1 MTEKIAVIIGAGPGL
16 GLSLGKFFG
25 KNGFTPVLVSRSE
38 EKLAKLVSDLKEL
51 GIDSFTETG
60 DASDAASLKTAM
72 ANIKVTHGAPTV
84 MIYNAADTRPGAG
97 LRVETEELVQ
107 HFRLDVAG
115 AWTVCRDLIE
125 DPEFLQNKGAL
136 LFTGGGFGIHPFPAF
151 GAMSLTKAAL
161 RSYAYMLNEALAPKG
176 IYAGTVTIN
185 GPIGMNDFFSADR
198 IAEAFY
204 ELYEKRT
211 ECEKVYEYPELVGF
225 KGSGAEYWS
234 HVFPASKEA
243 ESH

>member
-1 MTEKIAVIIGAGPGL
+1 M
-16 GLSLGKFFG
+16 
-25 KNGFTPVLVSRSE
+25 
-38 EKLAKLVSDLKEL
+38 
-51 GIDSFTETG
+51 
-60 DASDAASLKTAM
+60 
-72 ANIKVTHGAPTV
+72 
-84 MIYNAADTRPGAG
+84 
-97 LRVETEELVQ
+97 RVETEELVQ

-125 DPEFLQNKGAL
+125 DPEFLQNKGAP

-211 ECEKVYEYPELVGF
+211 ECERCTNTRN
-225 KGSGAEYWS
+225 SS
-234 HVFPASKEA
+234 DSKDPGLSTGPMCSRRPKKPSLTETVRSA
-243 ESH
+243 PDE